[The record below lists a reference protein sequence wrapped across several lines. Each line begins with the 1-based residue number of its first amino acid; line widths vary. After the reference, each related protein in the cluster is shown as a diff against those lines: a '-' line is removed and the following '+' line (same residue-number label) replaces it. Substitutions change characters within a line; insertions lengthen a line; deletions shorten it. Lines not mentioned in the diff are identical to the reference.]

1 MNEIKEYTKKIFEDI
16 KHIDENGNEYWFA
29 RELMEVLE
37 YKEWRYFQSVI
48 EKAQIACSQSKNN
61 ISYHF
66 GVYTKT
72 IKMPKNATKEVIDYK
87 LSRYACYLIVQ
98 NANPK
103 YETVALGQTYF
114 AIQTRKMELTVE
126 EYNKLTEDEKR
137 LFRRKQV
144 KSGNYNLNKIAVSSG
159 VKDLSRFHNAGYKGL
174 YNGETADDIFKRKK
188 LRYREDILD
197 NMGSEELADNI
208 FRIAQTD
215 AKLKRDNVDNEYT
228 ANSVHYE
235 VGREVRNS
243 IKRLILISFFS
254 FLAGVREK
262 RENNIIE
269 EVSMLNYYDE
279 IKNKLLNNE
288 ITKRVKDYSKNKSD
302 LDTYYNVGKLLSEA
316 GKYYGEGIIKQYS
329 KKLIDEIDRKYD
341 ISTLKRMRQFYVIIE
356 KGAPMEHQLSW
367 SHYKILLPLK
377 NVDIITYYI
386 NQIIERNL
394 SKRQLQD
401 VVKSKEYERLPEKTR
416 LKLINKEDNKV
427 EDFIKNPIIIRNPNN
442 IEVTKE
448 KVLQRLILEDIPSFL
463 KELGKGFCFIEN
475 EYKIKIGNTFNYIDI
490 LLFNIEFNCYIVV
503 ELKVTELRK
512 EYIGQVE
519 VYMNYIDSNLRKY
532 NQDKTIGIIICKK
545 DNKYVIDYCSD
556 KRILSKEYELV

>member
-1 MNEIKEYTKKIFEDI
+1 
-16 KHIDENGNEYWFA
+16 
-29 RELMEVLE
+29 
-37 YKEWRYFQSVI
+37 
-48 EKAQIACSQSKNN
+48 
-61 ISYHF
+61 
-66 GVYTKT
+66 
-72 IKMPKNATKEVIDYK
+72 
-87 LSRYACYLIVQ
+87 
-98 NANPK
+98 
-103 YETVALGQTYF
+103 
-114 AIQTRKMELTVE
+114 
-126 EYNKLTEDEKR
+126 
-137 LFRRKQV
+137 
-144 KSGNYNLNKIAVSSG
+144 
-159 VKDLSRFHNAGYKGL
+159 
-174 YNGETADDIFKRKK
+174 
-188 LRYREDILD
+188 
-197 NMGSEELADNI
+197 
-208 FRIAQTD
+208 
-215 AKLKRDNVDNEYT
+215 
-228 ANSVHYE
+228 
-235 VGREVRNS
+235 
-243 IKRLILISFFS
+243 
-254 FLAGVREK
+254 
-262 RENNIIE
+262 
-269 EVSMLNYYDE
+269 MLNYYDE

-302 LDTYYNVGKLLSEA
+302 LDTYYNVGKLLSET